1 MSAMTSPSIGRRV
14 LLALLAAALAWPAAH
29 AALQGGGPLPWGTKA
44 ASSHAPYASGDCTL
58 CHSRRADGYAGPL
71 LETGDAPCLA
81 CHEEARRH
89 LHAPRKCVACHNAHD
104 ALRSKLLRADLDACS
119 ECHRK

>member
-1 MSAMTSPSIGRRV
+1 MHAPSVRRPA
-14 LLALLAAALAWPAAH
+14 LLVLLAAALAWPAWNP
-29 AALQGGGPLPWGTKA
+29 ALQGPGPLPWGTKA
-44 ASSHAPYASGDCTL
+44 LSSHAPYASGDCWL

-89 LHAPRKCVACHNAHD
+89 VHAPRKCVACHNAHD
-104 ALRSKLLRADLDACS
+104 ALHAKLLRADLDACS
-119 ECHRK
+119 ECHRR